1 MPISFAKKAILLAC
15 ALSAQALHAQLVP
28 CILYTPNNDTLVGRA
43 RFKEMITL
51 QNEGFHFVGR
61 DKAEADFKPSE
72 VKEAFIFPTV
82 FDTLHLISVPKT
94 FVAKYSEAKVLAKA
108 TDSHLLIHTDPGKG
122 PLQVHTLFTGIDSRS
137 VMSQNGTF
145 YRWEKYLFTTFA
157 SLDYRW
163 TLLPDIR
170 YDRTE
175 VLIKLLADCPLLV
188 EKLKKKRIDPM
199 KKMPKILRTYNH
211 CKTQ

>member
-1 MPISFAKKAILLAC
+1 MS
-15 ALSAQALHAQLVP
+15 
-28 CILYTPNNDTLVGRA
+28 PNG
-43 RFKEMITL
+43 
-51 QNEGFHFVGR
+51 G
-61 DKAEADFKPSE
+61 
-72 VKEAFIFPTV
+72 
-82 FDTLHLISVPKT
+82 
-94 FVAKYSEAKVLAKA
+94 
-108 TDSHLLIHTDPGKG
+108 
-122 PLQVHTLFTGIDSRS
+122 
-137 VMSQNGTF
+137 F

-175 VLIKLLADCPLLV
+175 VLINLLADCPLLV